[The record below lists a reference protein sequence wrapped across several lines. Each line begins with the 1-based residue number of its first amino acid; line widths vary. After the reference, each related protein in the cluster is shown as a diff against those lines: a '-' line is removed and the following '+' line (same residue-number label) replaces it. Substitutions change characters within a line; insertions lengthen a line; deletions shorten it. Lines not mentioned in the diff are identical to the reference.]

1 MNEKRIL
8 DSDKNQESTKLKEKS
23 ILNEIEWS
31 FCPVCGN
38 KIPKIQ
44 KLQFCV
50 KCGTDLKYLKQ
61 HKKFLPKKEI
71 NPYVQASQYPRP
83 LAPII
88 FYGPEKISDEDIFN
102 TKDKQLWGS
111 LTSIGVPLGSFLLM
125 NFVVFG
131 LFVLIASISFD
142 IDILYDLI
150 SNSYFI
156 ILSTLFELI
165 FMIIPLFYVGKYLQ
179 NPTIKNRLTL
189 LGFTLKPF
197 DKKQKFKEILIGL
210 GFAVIGYYLVFFLSI
225 IIEFLLEFILGIE
238 IISEMDS
245 AESYLI
251 PSDILGLILF
261 SIVMILV
268 VGTSEEILFR
278 GFMQKGL
285 VRNLGNRW
293 GLIITAFIFSIIHL
307 LGLFLM
313 WESPMTLLISFLLLF
328 IPFFSISLL
337 LGFLYQWR
345 GENLIAVIITHGV
358 YNTIT
363 ILVPFIF
370 S

>member
-1 MNEKRIL
+1 MNEKQVPE
-8 DSDKNQESTKLKEKS
+8 SDKNHESGNSKDKS
-23 ILNEIEWS
+23 VLNENEWS

-44 KLQFCV
+44 NLQFCV
-50 KCGTDLKYLKQ
+50 RCGTNLKYLKQ
-61 HKKFLPKKEI
+61 HKNFLPKKET
-71 NPYVQASQYPRP
+71 NPYIQASQYPSS
-83 LAPII
+83 LTPIT
-88 FYGPEKISDEDIFN
+88 FYGPEKISDDDIIN
-102 TKDKQLWGS
+102 TIDKRLWGTT
-111 LTSIGVPLGSFLLM
+111 TSIGIPLGSFLLM

-131 LFVLIASISFD
+131 FFVLIASISFD
-142 IDILYDLI
+142 LDILYDLI

-179 NPTIKNRLTL
+179 NPTIKNRFTL
-189 LGFTLKPF
+189 LGFTFKNF

-210 GFAVIGYYLVFFLSI
+210 GFAVIGFFLVFTVSL
-225 IIEFLLEFILGIE
+225 IIESFLEYILGIE
-238 IISEMDS
+238 IVSEFDS
-245 AESYLI
+245 VENYII
-251 PSDILGLILF
+251 PSDILGLLVF
-261 SIVMILV
+261 SLVMIFV

-285 VRNLGNRW
+285 VRNLGKRW

-313 WESPMTLLISFLLLF
+313 FESTLDLIVSFLLSF
-328 IPFFSISLL
+328 FPFFSISLL

-345 GENLIAVIITHGV
+345 GENLIAVIITHGF

-363 ILVPFIF
+363 ILIPFIF